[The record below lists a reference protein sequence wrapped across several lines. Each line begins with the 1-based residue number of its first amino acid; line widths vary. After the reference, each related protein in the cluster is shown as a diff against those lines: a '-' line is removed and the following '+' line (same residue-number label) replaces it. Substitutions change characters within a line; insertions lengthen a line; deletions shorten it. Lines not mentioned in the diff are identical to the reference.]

1 MILAI
6 IGSRDFKNYEQLSS
20 ILTPHK
26 DKIKKVVSGGA
37 RGADKLGENWAVD
50 NNIET
55 EIFIPDWNKY
65 GKRAGFLRNEDI
77 IKNSTHVIAFWDG
90 ESRGTKHSIGL
101 AEKLGKKLKIVLFDK
116 PDLESDIEQYGKF
129 GE

>member
-6 IGSRDFKNYEQLSS
+6 IGSRDFKDYEKLSS

-37 RGADKLGENWAVD
+37 RGADKLGEVWAIE

-65 GKRAGFLRNEDI
+65 GKKAGFIRNEDI

-90 ESRGTKHSIGL
+90 ESRGTKHSMGL
-101 AEKLGKKLKIVLFDK
+101 ATKLSRKLKVVLFTR
-116 PDLESDIEQYGKF
+116 PDRESDIEHYGKY